1 LGCPSAAFSRISC
14 TIKEKP
20 AVQPPLTAAR
30 RPILATLAAASLAP
44 RGAAADAGEW
54 RRFTERFL
62 TPEGRILDTGNEGV
76 SHSEGQGWGLMLAA
90 AAGDRDAFER
100 IRAWTRRVLK
110 RPHDHLH
117 SWRFR
122 PAATPPV
129 DDPNNATDGDL
140 YIAWGLLLGAQRWGQ
155 AAWEQEAVA
164 IGHDIL
170 RHTLRR
176 TRGLSLLLPG
186 AAGFESQDGMV
197 LNPSYIAIP
206 AYAALARAMP
216 EAPWPILA
224 RDGIELLRR
233 ARFGAWGLSPDW
245 LLVPPGADPMR
256 PAPRWPPRFSFDA
269 VRVPLLLAWSG
280 EASHPAVAGAAA
292 FWSDSRWQ
300 APPAY
305 IDLVTGEPAEFQA
318 SPGVRAIASFVI
330 ARRSGGRLA
339 VTLPS
344 INDSHDY
351 YSSSLTLLVRFAC
364 QATGT
369 PVA

>member
-1 LGCPSAAFSRISC
+1 MSR
-14 TIKEKP
+14 
-20 AVQPPLTAAR
+20 PPNATLRLAR
-30 RPILATLAAASLAP
+30 RPFLAAVPAACLAP
-44 RGAAADAGEW
+44 RGAAADAVEW

-62 TPEGRILDTGNEGV
+62 APEGRIVDTGNEGV

-90 AAGDRDAFER
+90 VAQDRDAFER

-117 SWRFR
+117 AWRFR
-122 PAATPPV
+122 PGATPAI

-140 YIAWGLLLGAQRWGQ
+140 YIAWGLLLGAERWRQR
-155 AAWEQEAVA
+155 AWAQEAVA

-170 RHTLRR
+170 RLTLRR
-176 TRGLSLLLPG
+176 PRGLSLLLPG
-186 AAGFESQDGMV
+186 AAGFESGEGMV

-206 AYAALARAMP
+206 AFAALARAMP
-216 EAPWPILA
+216 EAPWPAIA

-245 LLVPPGADPMR
+245 VLLPPGHQPPR
-256 PAPRWPPRFSFDA
+256 LPSRWPTRFSFDA
-269 VRVPLLLAWSG
+269 VRVPLLLAWAG
-280 EASHPAVAGAAA
+280 EANHPAVGGAAA
-292 FWSDSRWQ
+292 FWTDSRWQ

-305 IDLVTGEPAEFQA
+305 VDLVTGKPSDFQA
-318 SPGVRAIASFVI
+318 SPGVMAIASFI
-330 ARRSGGRLA
+330 MSRRSGGGIA

-344 INDSHDY
+344 INESRDY

-364 QATGT
+364 EATGT